1 MSRSFRRPYAAI
13 TGTASAKSDKQLA
26 HRGVRRKQ
34 NLTIKTC
41 LDFENLLLPHVLECP
56 WNNTWSWG
64 AMVRSIIS
72 RSMRAAPEKR
82 FQPEVLPENVCASR
96 WWALAPGSVR
106 VILLLLTHAELANQT
121 QAEAIQNSLA
131 PN

>member
-34 NLTIKTC
+34 NLIIKTC

-64 AMVRSIIS
+64 RDGSQHYLG
-72 RSMRAAPEKR
+72 SMRAAPE
-82 FQPEVLPENVCASR
+82 NDS
-96 WWALAPGSVR
+96 
-106 VILLLLTHAELANQT
+106 
-121 QAEAIQNSLA
+121 SLKYYLKMLRK
-131 PN
+131 

>member
-41 LDFENLLLPHVLECP
+41 LDFENLLLPHPLECP
-56 WNNTWSWG
+56 WNNTWCWRRDG
-64 AMVRSIIS
+64 AQSYRGYLRNAKDESSLKYYQKM
-72 RSMRAAPEKR
+72 MRK
-82 FQPEVLPENVCASR
+82 
-96 WWALAPGSVR
+96 
-106 VILLLLTHAELANQT
+106 
-121 QAEAIQNSLA
+121 
-131 PN
+131 